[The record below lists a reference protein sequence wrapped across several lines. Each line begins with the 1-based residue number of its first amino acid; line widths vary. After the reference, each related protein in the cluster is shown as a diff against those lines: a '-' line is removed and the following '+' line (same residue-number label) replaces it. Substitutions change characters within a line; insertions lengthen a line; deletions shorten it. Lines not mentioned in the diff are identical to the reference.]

1 MIVAPDWVC
10 RLRYYCDQWL
20 VWVAIGAL
28 ALLAYKKDQQ
38 LDGMLHK
45 LEGILILEQH
55 EHEMFDRRL
64 KQQMDFM
71 MKKHK
76 E

>member
-20 VWVAIGAL
+20 VWIAIGAL

-38 LDGMLHK
+38 LDKTLRR
-45 LEGILILEQH
+45 LEGMVIQYQH
-55 EHEMFDRRL
+55 QHDSIDKRIDNLVQYVLDKHER
-64 KQQMDFM
+64 
-71 MKKHK
+71 
-76 E
+76 